1 MDERAGEWAGGWKG
15 GWLET
20 ASQHSNVRFAL
31 YSTICIAIA
40 VRACTATMHPIHV
53 VFLSGGMKLKQLA
66 FVSSLVMRSVAHT
79 FCSCRISFIHMACVL
94 RCPSASMRG
103 ANSYGS
109 RDKLKLQHMYKN
121 CPKNGAAI
129 SQIMIQQIATK
140 NEPTSAKHG
149 LAIGQRLAQ
158 QVATHMVKHCQPTP
172 ANHQMMAQ

>member
-1 MDERAGEWAGGWKG
+1 MTGWVGWWVDERAGEWAGGWKG

-79 FCSCRISFIHMACVL
+79 FCSCRISFNHMACVL
-94 RCPSASMRG
+94 RCPSAYMRG
-103 ANSYGS
+103 RKFLWLARQVEVTTYVQ
-109 RDKLKLQHMYKN
+109 KILLKRRSN
-121 CPKNGAAI
+121 
-129 SQIMIQQIATK
+129 
-140 NEPTSAKHG
+140 
-149 LAIGQRLAQ
+149 
-158 QVATHMVKHCQPTP
+158 
-172 ANHQMMAQ
+172 